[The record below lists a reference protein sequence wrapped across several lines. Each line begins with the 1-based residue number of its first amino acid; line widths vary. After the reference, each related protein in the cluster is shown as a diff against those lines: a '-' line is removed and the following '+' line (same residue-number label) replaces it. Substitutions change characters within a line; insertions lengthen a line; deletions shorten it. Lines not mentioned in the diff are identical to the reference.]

1 MKSQKFRGQDFGCSM
16 KRDEMTTKT
25 LVSDFIAQTL
35 ISTSEIRLG
44 GWGLVPDPDRG
55 VPNSDIRPLG
65 IFHRASVLSVW
76 GVQTATFG
84 LVEFFIEQ
92 AV

>member
-1 MKSQKFRGQDFGCSM
+1 MKSQKFRAQEFGCSM

-44 GWGLVPDPDRG
+44 GWCLIPDPDRG
-55 VPNSDIRPLG
+55 
-65 IFHRASVLSVW
+65 FQA
-76 GVQTATFG
+76 ATFG
-84 LVEFFIEQ
+84 LSEFFIEQ
-92 AV
+92 AY